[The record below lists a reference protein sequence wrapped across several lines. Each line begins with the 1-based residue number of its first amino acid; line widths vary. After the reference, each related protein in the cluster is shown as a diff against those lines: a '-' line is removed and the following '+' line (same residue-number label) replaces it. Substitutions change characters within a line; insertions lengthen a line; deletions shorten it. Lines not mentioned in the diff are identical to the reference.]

1 MHITQLVLSKQEI
14 HVLVKVTSSNFEFIC
29 TGIYASPRFHKRC
42 ILWNNLKNVANLH
55 NKPWAIAEDFNE
67 VLVEE
72 DKYRGRM
79 ISTNRS
85 LLFKECLDTCNMVDL
100 GFNGP
105 RFTWTNWRD
114 IFDLVQERI
123 DRFFANPSWCTNFP
137 NAKVTHLTHC
147 LSDHCMVLLESNPSS
162 GVHLPKP
169 FMFHSFW
176 LSDLS
181 FPCIVSEAWGQALP
195 LQTAID
201 RFAKKA
207 TDWNR
212 YHFGNIFGKKK
223 RIMAR
228 LNGIQKAMAD
238 CPSHSLVVLEK
249 KLHREL

>member
-100 GFNGP
+100 GFNGLDSLG
-105 RFTWTNWRD
+105 RIGE
-114 IFDLVQERI
+114 IFLILFRKELTGFSPTPVGAPI
-123 DRFFANPSWCTNFP
+123 FP
-137 NAKVTHLTHC
+137 
-147 LSDHCMVLLESNPSS
+147 M
-162 GVHLPKP
+162 PK
-169 FMFHSFW
+169 
-176 LSDLS
+176 
-181 FPCIVSEAWGQALP
+181 
-195 LQTAID
+195 
-201 RFAKKA
+201 
-207 TDWNR
+207 
-212 YHFGNIFGKKK
+212 
-223 RIMAR
+223 
-228 LNGIQKAMAD
+228 
-238 CPSHSLVVLEK
+238 
-249 KLHREL
+249 